1 MLVLSILFLQSPYS
15 FLFNEIGKKL
25 KHQGIDS
32 YAIAF
37 NFGDKYL
44 YKDIDYIDI
53 HKKINNMKYSQIN
66 SNKLNEILNI
76 DNYYTKK
83 KKKILKEKITKK
95 EKEYFYNYVQIL
107 EKTIKE
113 KDIKFILMQNDTR
126 WQHSLAIYVAKKLNI
141 DYYVFELGLFRP
153 NTITIDSNG
162 VNYNNSV
169 PRNKEFYRNIS
180 IENKFDYSKTN
191 SDISEFER
199 NIIVAKYMIYYR
211 IGEILGKNSLE
222 NKTIRLKDYFSRF
235 YNIYLKKSKKEDNS
249 IQLPQ
254 NYIFAPFQVVNDSQ
268 TLVHS
273 DFNNMI
279 EFAETVIEGVK
290 EYNSNNDDGL
300 SLVFKEHPMDVGKV
314 NYDDFY
320 EKYKNDDS
328 IIFLKQGNT
337 KRIIE
342 KSNLVIT
349 INSTVGIEALEMHKK
364 VICLGRAFYA
374 IEDIAKKSNQV
385 TLANDIEES
394 LNKEIDT
401 DLIDNF
407 LDYLKYEYQTEGNEY
422 YYNEKQVKK
431 ITDMI
436 LEKIS

>member
-1 MLVLSILFLQSPYS
+1 MSILFLQSPYS
-15 FLFNEIGKKL
+15 FLFNGIGKKL
-25 KHQGIDS
+25 MNEGINS
-32 YAIAF
+32 YALTF

-44 YKDIDYIDI
+44 YKDIEQIDI
-53 HKKINNMKYSQIN
+53 HKKINNMKQIQIIN
-66 SNKLNEILNI
+66 NKLNEILDI

-83 KKKILKEKITKK
+83 KEKILNEKIT
-95 EKEYFYNYVQIL
+95 EKEQRYFYNYVQVL
-107 EKTIKE
+107 EKIIKE
-113 KDIKFILMQNDTR
+113 KEIKFILMQNDTR
-126 WQHSLAIYVAKKLNI
+126 WQHSLAIYVAKKLKI

-153 NTITIDSNG
+153 NTITIDPQG

-169 PRNKEFYRNIS
+169 PKNKEFYRHIS
-180 IENKFDYSKTN
+180 IENKFDYSKIN

-235 YNIYLKKSKKEDNS
+235 YNTYLKKRKKEDNS
-249 IQLPQ
+249 IQLPP

-290 EYNSNNDDGL
+290 EYNSNNDDNL
-300 SLVFKEHPMDVGKV
+300 ALIFKEHPMDVGKV

-337 KRIIE
+337 NKIIE

-374 IEDIAKKSNQV
+374 IKDIAKKSNQI
-385 TLANDIEES
+385 TLANDIGEI

-407 LDYLKYEYQTEGNEY
+407 LDYLKYEYQIEGNEY

>member
-1 MLVLSILFLQSPYS
+1 MSILYLQSPYS
-15 FLFNEIGKKL
+15 FLFNEIGKEL
-25 KHQGIDS
+25 KKKSINS
-32 YAIAF
+32 YAITF
-37 NFGDKYL
+37 NLGDKYL
-44 YKDIDYIDI
+44 YRDINQINI
-53 HKKINNMKYSQIN
+53 HKKINNTEQIQIN
-66 SNKLNEILNI
+66 NAKLNEILNI
-76 DNYYTKK
+76 DNYYTQKK
-83 KKKILKEKITKK
+83 EKILKEEIS
-95 EKEYFYNYVQIL
+95 EIEEQYFYKYVHIL
-107 EKTIKE
+107 EEIIKE
-113 KDIKFILMQNDTR
+113 KDIKFLLMQNDTR
-126 WQHSLAIYVAKKLNI
+126 WQHSLAIYVANKMDI

-153 NTITIDSNG
+153 NTITIDPKG

-169 PRNKEFYRNIS
+169 PRNKEFYRNIN
-180 IENKFDYSKTN
+180 IENKFDYSKIN

-211 IGEILGKNSLE
+211 IGELLGKNSLE
-222 NKTIRLKDYFSRF
+222 NKTISLKDYFSRF
-235 YNIYLKKSKKEDNS
+235 YNTYLKKSKKENNS
-249 IQLPQ
+249 IKLPQ

-273 DFNNMI
+273 NFKNMI

-290 EYNSNNDDGL
+290 KYNRDNDDHL
-300 SLVFKEHPMDVGKV
+300 AIVFKEHPMDVGKV
-314 NYDDFY
+314 KYDDFY
-320 EKYKNDDS
+320 KKYKNDGS

-374 IEDIAKKSNQV
+374 IDGIAKKSNQDN
-385 TLANDIEES
+385 LANNIDNI
-394 LNKEIDT
+394 LNKKIDI

-407 LDYLKYEYQTEGNEY
+407 LDYLKYEYQIEGNEY
-422 YYNEKQVKK
+422 YYNENQVKK

-436 LEKIS
+436 LNKIS

>member
-1 MLVLSILFLQSPYS
+1 MPILFLQSPYS

-25 KHQGIDS
+25 KNEDINS
-32 YAIAF
+32 YALTF
-37 NFGDKYL
+37 NPGDKYL

-66 SNKLNEILNI
+66 SNKQNEILNI
-76 DNYYTKK
+76 DNYYKK
-83 KKKILKEKITKK
+83 KKEKILNEELTKR
-95 EKEYFYNYVQIL
+95 EKEYFYKYVEIL
-107 EKTIKE
+107 EKIIKE
-113 KDIKFILMQNDTR
+113 KDIKFLVMQNDTR
-126 WQHSLAIYVAKKLNI
+126 WQHSLAIYVADKMNI
-141 DYYVFELGLFRP
+141 NYYVFELGLFRP
-153 NTITIDSNG
+153 NTITIDPQG

-169 PRNKEFYRNIS
+169 PIDKEFYRNIS
-180 IENKFDYSKTN
+180 IDNKFDYSKTN
-191 SDISEFER
+191 SDISEFDR
-199 NIIVAKYMIYYR
+199 NIIVTKYMIYYR
-211 IGEILGKNSLE
+211 IGELLGKNSLE

-235 YNIYLKKSKKEDNS
+235 YNTYLKKSKKEDNS
-249 IQLPQ
+249 IQLPP

-290 EYNSNNDDGL
+290 EYNSNNDDNL
-300 SLVFKEHPMDVGKV
+300 ALIFKEHPMDVGKV

-337 KRIIE
+337 NKIIE

-374 IEDIAKKSNQV
+374 IKDIAKKSNQI
-385 TLANDIEES
+385 TLANDIGEI

-407 LDYLKYEYQTEGNEY
+407 LDYLKYEYQIEGNEY

>member
-1 MLVLSILFLQSPYS
+1 MSILFLQAPYS
-15 FLFNEIGKKL
+15 FLFNKIGEEFKKYN
-25 KHQGIDS
+25 INS
-32 YAIAF
+32 YAITF
-37 NFGDKYL
+37 NLGDKYL
-44 YKDIDYIDI
+44 YKGIGQIDI
-53 HKKINNMKYSQIN
+53 HKKVNNMKQIQIN
-66 SNKLNEILNI
+66 NNKLNEILDI

-83 KKKILKEKITKK
+83 KEKILNEDLTEKEKK
-95 EKEYFYNYVQIL
+95 YFYKYVKIL
-107 EKTIKE
+107 EKIIKE
-113 KDIKFILMQNDTR
+113 KNIKFILMQNDTR
-126 WQHSLAIYVAKKLNI
+126 WQHSLAIYVAKKLNV

-153 NTITIDSNG
+153 NTITIDSQG

-169 PRNKEFYRNIS
+169 PRDKEFYRNIS

-199 NIIVAKYMIYYR
+199 NIIVAIYMIYYR

-235 YNIYLKKSKKEDNS
+235 YNTYLKKRKKEDNS
-249 IQLPQ
+249 IQLPT

-273 DFNNMI
+273 DFDNMI

-290 EYNSNNDDGL
+290 EYNKNNDDGL
-300 SLVFKEHPMDVGKV
+300 SLIFKEHPMDVGKV

-337 KRIIE
+337 KKIIE

-349 INSTVGIEALEMHKK
+349 INSTVGIEALEMYKK

-407 LDYLKYEYQTEGNEY
+407 LDYLKYEYQVEGNEY

-431 ITDMI
+431 ITNMI

>member
-1 MLVLSILFLQSPYS
+1 MSILFLQSPYS
-15 FLFNEIGKKL
+15 FLFNEVRIKL
-25 KHQGIDS
+25 KNQGIKS
-32 YAIAF
+32 YAMTF
-37 NFGDKYL
+37 NRGDKYL
-44 YKDIDYIDI
+44 YKDAEQIDI
-53 HKKINNMKYSQIN
+53 NKEINTIKQIQINND
-66 SNKLNEILNI
+66 KLNEILNI

-83 KKKILKEKITKK
+83 KEKILNEELTKREKN
-95 EKEYFYNYVQIL
+95 YFYKYVEIL
-107 EKTIKE
+107 EKIIKE
-113 KDIKFILMQNDTR
+113 KDIKFLVMQNDTR
-126 WQHSLAIYVAKKLNI
+126 WQHSLAIYVANKMNI
-141 DYYVFELGLFRP
+141 NYYVFELGLFRP
-153 NTITIDSNG
+153 NTITIDPEG
-162 VNYNNSV
+162 VNYNNSL
-169 PRNKEFYRNIS
+169 PRNKEFYRDIS

-191 SDISEFER
+191 SDINEFER

-222 NKTIRLKDYFSRF
+222 NKTISLKDYFSRF
-235 YNIYLKKSKKEDNS
+235 YNTYLKKSKKEDNS
-249 IQLPQ
+249 IQLPT
-254 NYIFAPFQVVNDSQ
+254 NYIFVPFQVVNDSQ

-290 EYNSNNDDGL
+290 EYNKNNDDGL

-320 EKYKNDDS
+320 EKYKNNDS
-328 IIFLKQGNT
+328 IIFLKQGDT
-337 KRIIE
+337 KKIIE
-342 KSNLVIT
+342 KSDLVIT

-374 IEDIAKKSNQV
+374 IEDIAKKSNQT

-407 LDYLKYEYQTEGNEY
+407 LDYLKYEYQVEGNEY
-422 YYNEKQVKK
+422 YYNEKQIKK

-436 LEKIS
+436 LEKYLN